1 MDLVAAS
8 PMPITLSTSDVAYER
23 LVAQGGL
30 EAALEGHRCPRCN
43 RPVEPTGRR
52 RRRGCV
58 RLVDGECVASSIV
71 VVLARCREGH
81 LTRVLP
87 ANLQPGT
94 VYSVEAQEAACRSYL
109 EGRGGLRVAVRR
121 LGADAPHFTTLH
133 GWLGGLGGFALGLE
147 TPAGET
153 PAAVLLEETR
163 RRELPDLHERW
174 DATAQV
180 DPSRYRSDARRELL
194 EASVRFLA
202 VATALV
208 AQPTP
213 PPPVSPRSSLS
224 EWIRLALTWP
234 AVTAVCW
241 SARRRGTAIQP
252 QPRRSGVRF
261 RRSQAMKPET
271 TPWQTHSRSP
281 PSDSR

>member
-8 PMPITLSTSDVAYER
+8 PVPITLSTSDVAYER
-23 LVAQGGL
+23 LVAQGDLG
-30 EAALEGHRCPRCN
+30 AALEGHRCPVCN
-43 RPVEPTGRR
+43 SPVEPTNRR

-58 RLVDGECVASSIV
+58 RLIGGRCVATSMV
-71 VVLARCREGH
+71 VVLAQCRQRH

-87 ANLQPGT
+87 ANLQPRK
-94 VYSVEAQEAACRSYL
+94 VYSVEAQEATCRSYL

-147 TPAGET
+147 TPAGGT

-174 DATAQV
+174 DATVQV
-180 DPSRYRSDARRELL
+180 DPSRYRSEARREIL

-202 VATALV
+202 VSTALV
-208 AQPTP
+208 AQLAR
-213 PPPVSPRSSLS
+213 PVPARASLS
-224 EWIRLALTWP
+224 EWTRLALTWP
-234 AVTAVCW
+234 AVTAICW

-261 RRSQAMKPET
+261 RRSEAEKPEM
-271 TPWQTHSRSP
+271 TPWQSPSRSP